1 MAKQKYDWSALKLD
15 FFNSDIDEVK
25 EYIKHIWGNYNR
37 NTAQA
42 TRWRAKEKQAYK
54 EKILAK
60 VLERKAKEEAKNLE
74 IPVWKLK
81 EAKKAVVGLLMKKIS
96 DVINEKSNLSIKDQ
110 ERILK
115 MIKTELGEPTTI
127 SKNDTTIKWEILDEK
142 LFIQD

>member
-1 MAKQKYDWSALKLD
+1 MAKQKYDWSALKLE
-15 FFNSDIDEVK
+15 FFNSEYDEVK
-25 EYIKHIWGNYNR
+25 EFFKQKYNVYNR
-37 NTAQA
+37 NTQQN
-42 TRWRAKEKQAYK
+42 TRWRTKEKQAYK

-60 VLERKAKEEAKNLE
+60 VLEKKAKEEAKNLE

-115 MIKTELGEPTTI
+115 MIKTELWEPTTI